1 MVITKRSIGRYRAK
15 RCNGHMPLQAMPP
28 HVKGVTEHATI
39 DIDAVRMSLRMVES
53 RGIGLKRLRML

>member
-1 MVITKRSIGRYRAK
+1 
-15 RCNGHMPLQAMPP
+15 MPLQAMPP